1 MKRLVPI
8 LVVAIT
14 LITLNAFPTNSSA
27 QTRRAPLVLAF
38 YYNWYDENTWKT
50 QNVPDM
56 PVLKYLS
63 RDPINTARQ
72 IVEAREA
79 GIDSFIVSWWGPG
92 NPTDTN
98 FKAMLEHARGLYFP
112 VGIDIEINSPF
123 FRNKSDV
130 INALSY
136 LQSTHMQHPAY
147 LRVDGKPVLF
157 FWREQIYSVDEWVAI
172 RNQLDPQR
180 KQIWIAEGIDE
191 TYQRVFDGHHLYMVA
206 WSKNVTA
213 ELNKWPPRIRK
224 FGADKIWV
232 ATVNPGAD
240 NRKTTQPEKVVRDR
254 NNGAFYHE
262 MWQAAFSSSP
272 DWIMITSYNE
282 WAEGTMIEPSVTYG
296 TLYLDITREYAAK
309 FKKGLPPPTPTLTR
323 TPTPTRT
330 STATVTWTPTRTA
343 TPTATFTP
351 TLTPTLELTATPL
364 PTETPSS
371 SDAPPS
377 VSANASVGSSPSAT
391 PTLKPKPTPTVQV
404 QARVAI
410 SGTLRVRTA
419 PGTEAEI
426 MGRLNEGAGV
436 TLLGRTEDNKW
447 WQIAF
452 PNLTKRGWVSADL
465 VTPGGDTEALPIVR
479 IEPRAL
485 DIPPP
490 ALSMPTQDDGAPILG
505 ES

>member
-1 MKRLVPI
+1 MKRLVPL
-8 LVVAIT
+8 LVVAVALVAFIT
-14 LITLNAFPTNSSA
+14 LAIPGFA
-27 QTRRAPLVLAF
+27 QARRAPLVLAF

-56 PVLKYLS
+56 PTLKYLS

-92 NPTDTN
+92 NPTDFN
-98 FKAMLEHARGLYFP
+98 FKAMLDQARGLYFP

-123 FRNKSDV
+123 FHNKNDV
-130 INALSY
+130 VNALKY

-172 RNQLDPQR
+172 RNNIDPQR

-206 WSKNVTA
+206 WSKNVRG
-213 ELNKWPPRIRK
+213 ELNKWPPRIKK

-254 NNGAFYHE
+254 ENGAFYRE
-262 MWQAAFSSSP
+262 MWQAAFSTYP
-272 DWIMITSYNE
+272 DWIMITSWNE

-296 TLYLDITREYAAK
+296 NLYLDITREYAAK
-309 FKKGLPPPTPTLTR
+309 YKAGLPTPT
-323 TPTPTRT
+323 P
-330 STATVTWTPTRTA
+330 TPTRTA
-343 TPTATFTP
+343 TPTRTSTPTATFTP
-351 TLTPTLELTATPL
+351 TVTPTPEPTATPE
-364 PTETPSS
+364 PTSTLTPVVTADAATTAAPATSS
-371 SDAPPS
+371 ASASPAPAKLT
-377 VSANASVGSSPSAT
+377 VT
-391 PTLKPKPTPTVQV
+391 PKPTATIQI
-404 QARVAI
+404 QARVSI
-410 SGTLRVRTA
+410 SGTLRVRAA
-419 PGTEAEI
+419 PMADAEI
-426 MGRLNEGAGV
+426 LGRLVEGAGV
-436 TLLGRTEDNKW
+436 TLLARSEDNKW

-452 PNLTKRGWVSADL
+452 PNLTKRGWISADL
-465 VTPGGDTEALPIVR
+465 VTPNGDTLTLPIMRVETR
-479 IEPRAL
+479 SL

-490 ALSMPTQDDGAPILG
+490 RLSMPIQDDGAPSLA
-505 ES
+505 EY

>member
-8 LVVAIT
+8 LVVAAT
-14 LITLNAFPTNSSA
+14 LIILNAFSVPAPA
-27 QTRRAPLVLAF
+27 QARRTPLVLAF

-98 FKAMLEHARGLYFP
+98 FKAMLEQARGMYFP
-112 VGIDIEINSPF
+112 VGIDIEVNSPF

-130 INALSY
+130 INALNY
-136 LQSTHMQHPAY
+136 LQSSHMQHPAY

-157 FWREQIYSVDEWVAI
+157 FWRQQIYSVDEWAAI
-172 RNQLDPQR
+172 RNQVDPQR

-191 TYQRVFDGHHLYMVA
+191 TYNRVFDGQHLYMVA
-206 WSKNVTA
+206 WAKNVTA
-213 ELNKWPPRIRK
+213 ELNKWPPRIKK

-232 ATVNPGAD
+232 ATVDPGAD

-254 NNGAFYHE
+254 DNGAFYRE
-262 MWQAAFSSSP
+262 MWQAAFSTYP

-309 FKKGLPPPTPTLTR
+309 YKNGLPTPTATLTR
-323 TPTPTRT
+323 T
-330 STATVTWTPTRTA
+330 STPTRTA
-343 TPTATFTP
+343 TPTATLTP
-351 TLTPTLELTATPL
+351 TMTPTLEPTATPQ
-364 PTETPSS
+364 PTDTPAAT
-371 SDAPPS
+371 DQPAD
-377 VSANASVGSSPSAT
+377 ANAT
-391 PTLKPKPTPTVQV
+391 PKPKPTPTIQV
-404 QARVAI
+404 QARVTI
-410 SGTLRVRTA
+410 SGTLRVRSA

-426 MGRLNEGAGV
+426 LGRLNDGAGV
-436 TLLGRTEDNKW
+436 TLLARTEDSKW

-452 PNLTKRGWVSADL
+452 PNPARRGWVSADL
-465 VTPGGDTEALPIVR
+465 ITPNGDTNALPIAR
-479 IEPRAL
+479 LETRSL
-485 DIPPP
+485 DVPPP
-490 ALSMPTQDDGAPILG
+490 SLSMPTQDDSAPVLG
-505 ES
+505 EY